1 MITPTHAVLDLD
13 MYKYSAAFVGEKRT
27 IEVTHKTEG
36 WSLPFKNRTEWYGH
50 WIKKEGGKLAEI
62 NADRESPYQ
71 HDEFDIIDIQ
81 TPEPIAN
88 VLHTAKL
95 MVEGDLAVTGA
106 KSYEAYLG
114 KGDSFRVGV
123 STLLKYKDRG
133 HLLKP
138 LALEEVSNYLEKKF
152 SAEIITEIEADDMCV
167 IAAYKRPEAFVIIE
181 DKDYWGCPINV
192 YDVNQRDRGIVD
204 CNKFG
209 HLCLD
214 SKSKVRG
221 EGRMHFYYQVLSED
235 TIDGYAANCFSDVK
249 WASKSAYKALKD
261 CKNDKEAFQ
270 VLVDCYK
277 ILYPEKKVVTGWRG
291 IDIEIDWLY
300 VLQENFWMAHMR
312 RTIDEPLIDV
322 KSVLVK
328 MGVKF

>member
-1 MITPTHAVLDLD
+1 MIKPTHAVIDLDL
-13 MYKYSAAFVGEKRT
+13 YKYSAAFVGEKRT

-36 WSLPFKNRTEWYGH
+36 WSLPFKNRTDFWGH
-50 WIKKEGGKLAEI
+50 WKKREGGRLAEI
-62 NADRESPYQ
+62 NAERESPYDP
-71 HDEFDIIDIQ
+71 DEFDIVDIQ

-95 MVEGDLAVTGA
+95 MVEGDLSATGA

-123 STLLKYKDRG
+123 STLLRYKDRG

-138 LALEEVSNYLEKKF
+138 LALDAVSDYLQNKF
-152 SAEIITEIEADDMCV
+152 KASIVTDIECDDAVV
-167 IAAYKRPEAFVIIE
+167 IAAYKRPEAFVLIE
-181 DKDYWGCPINV
+181 DKDFWGCPVNV
-192 YDVNQRDRGIVD
+192 YDINQRERGIVD

-209 HLCLD
+209 QLFLD

-221 EGRMHFYYQVLSED
+221 EGRMHFFWQVLSED
-235 TIDGYAANCFSDVK
+235 IVDGYAANCFSDVK
-249 WASKSAYKALKD
+249 WAAKSAYNALKD
-261 CKNDKEAFQ
+261 CKTDKEAFQ

-277 ILYPEKKVVTGWRG
+277 ILYPQKKVVTGWRG

-300 VLQENFWMAHMR
+300 VLQENFWMAHMK